1 MKLDEKNK
9 KQKWLNIFLVSI
21 SLLIIFNF
29 AVGWFT
35 WQEHWYVLPAW
46 FFPILAGVAFPI
58 LKKTEKISKIKI
70 IYRQDELNG
79 REIH

>member
-1 MKLDEKNK
+1 
-9 KQKWLNIFLVSI
+9 
-21 SLLIIFNF
+21 LIIFNF

-46 FFPILAGVAFPI
+46 FFLSWQGLAFPI
-58 LKKTEKISKIKI
+58 LKKTEKTSKIKI

>member
-21 SLLIIFNF
+21 SLLIIFNY

-35 WQEHWYVLPAW
+35 WQEHWYVLTAW
-46 FFPILAGVAFPI
+46 FFPILAGVSIPYF
-58 LKKTEKISKIKI
+58 KKNKTDK
-70 IYRQDELNG
+70 
-79 REIH
+79 